1 MPDVHYQSVFWES
14 LEISTKLLTITKA
27 FNIANNKGRFL
38 EHLISIILLF
48 LKKFLKKISFA
59 DKCKVLIT
67 TFYTVI

>member
-38 EHLISIILLF
+38 EHLISII
-48 LKKFLKKISFA
+48 
-59 DKCKVLIT
+59 
-67 TFYTVI
+67 